1 MSDKLIDGKKVSQQ
15 KREEIAKLVKEL
27 KRENIEPGLVVVL
40 VGDDPASA
48 IYVRN
53 KEKSAK
59 KLGMY
64 SETIRLESSTSQEE
78 LLNLMT
84 S

>member
-1 MSDKLIDGKKVSQQ
+1 MNDKIIDGKKVSQQ
-15 KREEIAKLVKEL
+15 KREEIAKLVEEL
-27 KRENIEPGLVVVL
+27 KLKNIEPGLVVVL

-59 KLGMY
+59 N
-64 SETIRLESSTSQEE
+64 SECIQKRFGWKHPLARK
-78 LLNLMT
+78 NC
-84 S
+84 

>member
-15 KREEIAKLVKEL
+15 IREKIAKSVEEL
-27 KRENIEPGLVVVL
+27 KSKNIEPGLVVIL

-53 KEKSAK
+53 KEK
-59 KLGMY
+59 
-64 SETIRLESSTSQEE
+64 
-78 LLNLMT
+78 
-84 S
+84 